1 VARTSESGNH
11 EAKAGPKRL
20 SAEGVALVVKR
31 YVEKLNYDPA
41 DFAGHSLRAGLATS
55 AAAAGKSE
63 RAIMNQAGHR
73 SLTTVRRY
81 IRNGNLFRENAAD
94 KIGLCRLRP
103 SYLLPAKLALCRDE
117 RVFCT

>member
-41 DFAGHSLRAGLATS
+41 DFAGHSLAPDWPPPPPQPA
-55 AAAAGKSE
+55 
-63 RAIMNQAGHR
+63 NP
-73 SLTTVRRY
+73 
-81 IRNGNLFRENAAD
+81 NA
-94 KIGLCRLRP
+94 P
-103 SYLLPAKLALCRDE
+103 S
-117 RVFCT
+117 